1 MAKGNA
7 FGRVGSPDRWKQDKV
22 SVKLVLNRFKSKD
35 SQIIDFFNNVPKTM
49 VAEIMREFL
58 YLGFKQAVGKD
69 ARSGV
74 NSLRRAIE
82 MISQNIEDDMVEETS
97 NLQQP
102 TSNLSIQQS
111 QQPEQRNQTVNAPN
125 TKAPVDNQVNVQ
137 SGLSFLNRG
146 AIANPDE
153 YQGEVEP
160 ETVERKPKKVIQ
172 F

>member
-74 NSLRRAIE
+74 NSLRRAME

-111 QQPEQRNQTVNAPN
+111 QQPEQRNQTVNVPN
-125 TKAPVDNQVNVQ
+125 TKAPNDNQVNVQ

>member
-111 QQPEQRNQTVNAPN
+111 QQPEQRNQTVNVPN
-125 TKAPVDNQVNVQ
+125 TKAPNDNQVNVQ

>member
-22 SVKLVLNRFKSKD
+22 SIKLVLNRFKSKD

-58 YLGFKQAVGKD
+58 YLGFKQAVGKE

-82 MISQNIEDDMVEETS
+82 IISQNIEDDIVEETS
-97 NLQQP
+97 NL
-102 TSNLSIQQS
+102 SIQEP
-111 QQPEQRNQTVNAPN
+111 QQPEQKNQTVNAPN
-125 TKAPVDNQVNVQ
+125 TKAPVDNQVKIQ
-137 SGLSFLNRG
+137 SGLSFLDRG
-146 AIANPDE
+146 ATVNPDE
-153 YQGEVEP
+153 YQNEVEP

>member
-22 SVKLVLNRFKSKD
+22 SIKLVLNRFKSKD

-111 QQPEQRNQTVNAPN
+111 QQPEQRNQPVNVPN
-125 TKAPVDNQVNVQ
+125 TKEPDDNQVNVQ

>member
-111 QQPEQRNQTVNAPN
+111 QQPEQRNQPVNVPN
-125 TKAPVDNQVNVQ
+125 TKEPDDNQVNVQ

>member
-111 QQPEQRNQTVNAPN
+111 QQPEQRNQPVNVPN
-125 TKAPVDNQVNVQ
+125 TKAPDDNQVNVQ

>member
-111 QQPEQRNQTVNAPN
+111 QQPEQRNQPVNVPN
-125 TKAPVDNQVNVQ
+125 TKAPDDNQVNVQ

-153 YQGEVEP
+153 YQNEVEP

>member
-111 QQPEQRNQTVNAPN
+111 QQPTSNLSIKQSQQPEQRNQPVNVPN
-125 TKAPVDNQVNVQ
+125 T
-137 SGLSFLNRG
+137 
-146 AIANPDE
+146 
-153 YQGEVEP
+153 
-160 ETVERKPKKVIQ
+160 
-172 F
+172 

>member
-22 SVKLVLNRFKSKD
+22 SIKLVLNRFKSKD

-58 YLGFKQAVGKD
+58 YLGFKQAVGKE

-82 MISQNIEDDMVEETS
+82 IISQNIEDDIVEETS

-102 TSNLSIQQS
+102 TSNLSIQEP
-111 QQPEQRNQTVNAPN
+111 QQPEQKNQTVNAPN
-125 TKAPVDNQVNVQ
+125 TKAPVDNQVKIQ
-137 SGLSFLNRG
+137 SGLSFLDRG
-146 AIANPDE
+146 ATVNPDE
-153 YQGEVEP
+153 YQNEVEP